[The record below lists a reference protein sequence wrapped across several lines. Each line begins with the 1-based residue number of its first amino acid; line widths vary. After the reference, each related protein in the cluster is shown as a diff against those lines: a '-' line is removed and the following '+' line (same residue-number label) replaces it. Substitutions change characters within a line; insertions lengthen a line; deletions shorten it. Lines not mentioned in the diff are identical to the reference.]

1 MRGTVTS
8 WVALSIAAS
17 LVPAVA
23 VAEEARDD
31 AREEARELS
40 QQARINYNLGRFEQA
55 LEGYAR
61 VYEVFH
67 HPAFLFNIG
76 QCHRELGRCDRAL
89 FFFEGYLREDSAAS
103 NRGLVMELI
112 AECRQAL
119 ERQRSDAAARA
130 GRAEAPHETRAPPPA
145 RAEPAAPEE
154 HRVEREVAATAVS
167 PAHDRDEGRRPPVY
181 RRWWFW
187 TILGVAVAGA
197 VTAGTI
203 AGVANR
209 EPGTVLPSGSAGMVD
224 WR

>member
-23 VAEEARDD
+23 VAEEARDA
-31 AREEARELS
+31 AREEARQLS

-55 LEGYAR
+55 IEGSTR
-61 VYEVFH
+61 LYELIH

-89 FFFEGYLREDSAAS
+89 FFFEGYLREQRAAP

-119 ERQRSDAAARA
+119 ERERFDAAARTA
-130 GRAEAPHETRAPPPA
+130 WVEATPQTRALP
-145 RAEPAAPEE
+145 PEE
-154 HRVEREVAATAVS
+154 ASSGAHEEHPGEHDVAANAES
-167 PAHDRDEGRRPPVY
+167 PAYGREGERRPPVY
-181 RRWWFW
+181 RQWWFW

-203 AGVANR
+203 AGATSR